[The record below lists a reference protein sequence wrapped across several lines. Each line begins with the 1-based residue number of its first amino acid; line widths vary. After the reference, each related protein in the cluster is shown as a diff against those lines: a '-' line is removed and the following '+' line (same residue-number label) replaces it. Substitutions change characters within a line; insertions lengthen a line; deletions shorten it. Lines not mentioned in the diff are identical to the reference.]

1 MQNCVSDLETII
13 EYAKSKY
20 DIINLWACSM
30 GAYFSLLSFKDEEI
44 KNSIF
49 LSPVVNM
56 KIIIE
61 NMMKI
66 SNVNYEK
73 LKLKYKGETNYKKL

>member
-1 MQNCVSDLETII
+1 MQNCVSNLETII

-20 DIINLWACSM
+20 DIINIFACSM
-30 GAYFSLLSFKDEEI
+30 GAFFSLLAYKDFDIKQSF
-44 KNSIF
+44 F
-49 LSPVVNM
+49 LSPIVNM

-66 SNVNYEK
+66 SNVSYEK
-73 LKLKYKGETNYKKL
+73 LKQEKII